1 MISPSTYD
9 ASTVAMEE
17 VVARGASASNVEARS
32 VRSKTLM
39 ACVEL
44 GRTLSRKVNP
54 DAFLFKATKGS

>member
-1 MISPSTYD
+1 
-9 ASTVAMEE
+9 
-17 VVARGASASNVEARS
+17 
-32 VRSKTLM
+32 LM